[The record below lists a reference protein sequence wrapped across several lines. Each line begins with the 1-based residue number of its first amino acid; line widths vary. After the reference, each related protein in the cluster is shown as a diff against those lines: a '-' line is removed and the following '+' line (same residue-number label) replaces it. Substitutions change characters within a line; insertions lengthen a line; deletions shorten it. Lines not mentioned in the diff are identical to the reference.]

1 MILEK
6 YELINLLYKII
17 NDMNFILK
25 KRYGQNFLM
34 SREFAKKFVDVA
46 EIKNNDTIIEIG
58 TGLGMITQYLLDTS
72 EKVIS
77 IEIDS
82 RFINMLENRFKNEMQ
97 KGKLVIINQ
106 DFLKLN
112 LKSFNLN
119 KYKVIGSLPY
129 NISKRI
135 IKILLEYDIK
145 PKDMTFIIQNEVAL
159 DYTKKAPKATFLS
172 NYAKIFSDVKLFS
185 IIPKTEFKP
194 MPKVDGAIIKFII
207 KESKINIDKPEFV
220 QFLKTS
226 FINPRKKLLNNL
238 SKIYKIGK
246 DKIIEIFNEINI
258 DKNSRA
264 ANLEFEQ
271 WINLYKRFN
280 LLPKDNNI

>member
-1 MILEK
+1 
-6 YELINLLYKII
+6 
-17 NDMNFILK
+17 MNFILK

-207 KESKINIDKPEFV
+207 KEPKINIDKPEFV

-280 LLPKDNNI
+280 LLPKVNNI